1 MRSSRSPIAEDIF
14 HKAAITPL
22 RTSDY
27 FVLVGSE
34 SYVKSLEDPS
44 DSEHV
49 LLLSQIMAAKDANKP
64 VIVLWIKDITELSKE
79 KLRNILKGMNIIGEH
94 ESTLENP
101 IQEDVD
107 AIKKIMD
114 EHPV

>member
-1 MRSSRSPIAEDIF
+1 MRDPSPPYDGDLF
-14 HKAAITPL
+14 RTAAITPL

-44 DSEHV
+44 DSEHI

-64 VIVLWIKDITELSKE
+64 VIVLWIKDITELSKA
-79 KLRNILKGMNIIGEH
+79 KLRNVLKGMNVIGEH
-94 ESTLENP
+94 ESTGDTQSQKDGE
-101 IQEDVD
+101 

-114 EHPV
+114 EHPI

>member
-1 MRSSRSPIAEDIF
+1 MRSSRRREDLF
-14 HKAAITPL
+14 NKAAITPL
-22 RTSDY
+22 RMSDY

-49 LLLSQIMAAKDANKP
+49 MLLSQIMAAKDANKP
-64 VIVLWIKDITELSKE
+64 VIVLWIKDISELSKA
-79 KLRNILKGMNIIGEH
+79 KLRNVLKGMNVIGEH
-94 ESTLENP
+94 ESTLEN
-101 IQEDVD
+101 QVQKDVD

-114 EHPV
+114 EHPI

>member
-1 MRSSRSPIAEDIF
+1 MSSSRLHRRDDIWGF
-14 HKAAITPL
+14 SRFINL
-22 RTSDY
+22 RISDY
-27 FVLVGSE
+27 FVIIGSE
-34 SYVKSLEDPS
+34 SYVRSLEDPS

-49 LLLSQIMAAKDANKP
+49 LRLSQIMAAKDANKP
-64 VIVLWIKDITELSKE
+64 VIVLWIKDVSELSKE
-79 KLRNILKGMNIIGEH
+79 KLRNVLKGMNVIGEH